1 MLVEFQQALA
11 DLTAS
16 PELCIQVRRD
26 PAVLNQRYI
35 LTERERDR
43 LVGIVRHPG
52 MACACTVYRA
62 NRLAPLAMN
71 IPQTCKALGKQLRA
85 VVSEYWA
92 MFPEGNVHFFIET
105 DRFCRFLSKKLS
117 EGGSLPAEV
126 ELVLAREAAA
136 IADA

>member
-1 MLVEFQQALA
+1 MLAEFQQALA

-71 IPQTCKALGKQLRA
+71 IPQTC
-85 VVSEYWA
+85 
-92 MFPEGNVHFFIET
+92 
-105 DRFCRFLSKKLS
+105 
-117 EGGSLPAEV
+117 
-126 ELVLAREAAA
+126 
-136 IADA
+136 